1 MVPLVRSLVLADLVS
16 QEALAE
22 ALFVSAINGIPL
34 VRALL
39 VSHAIDAPRL
49 EQHLER
55 GDAPYMRHVA
65 AVLPLVERLPAGMCE
80 RLLAV
85 PVRRDPRTGTV
96 DVAVVDASDP
106 HPAEEIG
113 HWLQAPVRVVRT
125 SLAALDATLRRNSAV
140 PDRGM
145 RSLAPPMWLAREG
158 LPPSDDA
165 YFAASE
171 GTADPHIPFALTR
184 KSMVPP
190 AVVVGPPAI
199 ERDVRAEQTDPVLD
213 LRRLKTAASAAAEI
227 VEPPPT
233 LRGPFGDDGV
243 AEPRTLRGLLADIA
257 PILDQIRVEHDR
269 DAILGLVLAGVHHV
283 ARRAV
288 VFGVRRGVL
297 FGWTCSPGLADREAL
312 RRVQWN
318 AEGSVLANALESDRV
333 RFVRIP
339 PDAVHAPLR
348 SILRTH
354 PATEVAL
361 VAVRVDGR
369 PVVVVVADDLL
380 DRNVAA
386 QRLEELARVAGT
398 AIGLAL
404 RSRRK

>member
-1 MVPLVRSLVLADLVS
+1 MVPLVRSLVLADMVS

-22 ALFVSAINGIPL
+22 ALFVSATNGIPL

-39 VSHAIDAPRL
+39 VARAIDAPRL

-65 AVLPLVERLPAGMCE
+65 AVIPLVERLPAGMCE

-96 DVAVVDASDP
+96 DVAVVDASDS

-113 HWLQAPVRVVRT
+113 HWLQAPVRIVRT
-125 SLAALDATLRRNSAV
+125 SLAALDATLRRNSSV

-158 LPPSDDA
+158 LPPSDDPGRGA
-165 YFAASE
+165 SDAA
-171 GTADPHIPFALTR
+171 ADPHIPFALTR

-190 AVVVGPPAI
+190 AVVLGPPAI
-199 ERDVRAEQTDPVLD
+199 ERDVRAEHTDPVLD
-213 LRRLKTAASAAAEI
+213 LRRLKTTSPPATEI
-227 VEPPPT
+227 EPPST
-233 LRGPFGDDGV
+233 QRGPFGDDGV
-243 AEPRTLRGLLADIA
+243 AAPRTLRGPLADIA
-257 PILDQIRVEHDR
+257 PLLDQIRAEKDR
-269 DAILGLVLAGVHHV
+269 DAILELVLAGAHHV

-288 VFGVRRGVL
+288 VLGVRRGVL
-297 FGWTCSPGLADREAL
+297 FGWTCSPGLTERAAL
-312 RRVQWN
+312 RRAQWN
-318 AEGSVLANALESDRV
+318 AEGSVLASALESDRV

-354 PATEVAL
+354 PAAEVAL
-361 VAVRVDGR
+361 VAIRVDGR
-369 PVVVVVADDLL
+369 PVVVVVADDLVE
-380 DRNVAA
+380 RNVAA
-386 QRLEELARVAGT
+386 QRLEEIARVAGT